1 MVRLIIG
8 KSASGKTLYLKRVLE
23 QHNLDE
29 VCTNLLDD
37 VSLANNP
44 YNRER
49 IEILD
54 DVLETAT
61 IEEQKTSLRITG
73 ANAPL
78 TQAFD
83 SIVTIIC
90 KDRDI
95 LILDEPCFGMTL
107 VEKNKLVNF

>member
-37 VSLANNP
+37 VSLANTP

-54 DVLETAT
+54 DILETAT

-73 ANAPL
+73 ANAP
-78 TQAFD
+78 FIMV
-83 SIVTIIC
+83 S
-90 KDRDI
+90 
-95 LILDEPCFGMTL
+95 
-107 VEKNKLVNF
+107 